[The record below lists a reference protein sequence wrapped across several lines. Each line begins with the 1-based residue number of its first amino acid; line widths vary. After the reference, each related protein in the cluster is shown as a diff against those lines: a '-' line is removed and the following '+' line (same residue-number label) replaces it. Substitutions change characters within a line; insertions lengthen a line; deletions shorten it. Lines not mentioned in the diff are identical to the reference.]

1 MESGR
6 NGGWTLVRTVSTI
19 AVLTVC
25 TTVAGMVLI
34 GLTVWGNVA
43 TGAIVGAVSGVVLGL
58 IMVLPVAVSS
68 RRPRRAHDEGWQ
80 GEPAEKEMTHP
91 NPPGGAGG
99 RG

>member
-1 MESGR
+1 MESKR

-25 TTVAGMVLI
+25 TTVAGILLI
-34 GLTVWGNVA
+34 GLTVWGSVA
-43 TGAIVGAVSGVVLGL
+43 TGALIGAVSGIVLGIIL
-58 IMVLPVAVSS
+58 ILPVAIFSGKPK
-68 RRPRRAHDEGWQ
+68 RPHDKGWQ
-80 GEPAEKEMTHP
+80 GEPPEKEMTHP